1 MKKLWIKETVV
12 GLAVLKVLRDKIKLT
27 ELFQHFVQ
35 DLIFLLKA
43 FGRAAPQ
50 PE

>member
-1 MKKLWIKETVV
+1 MKKLRIKETVV
-12 GLAVLKVLRDKIKLT
+12 GLTVLKVLKDKIKLT
-27 ELFQHFVQ
+27 EQFQHFLQ

-43 FGRAAPQ
+43 FGRAFPQ